1 MTSVARLPSLSNV
14 GGHVTQ
20 QVLQQ
25 LPSPPKL
32 GAMVTK
38 KRPSAFVKGKRQSG
52 DDEKSVNA
60 KIETE
65 RLLFVTLPGFK
76 YTIQIYNP
84 NFLVN
89 VNCFTFVC
97 TKKVCIIL
105 E

>member
-1 MTSVARLPSLSNV
+1 MASVARLPSLSSV

-38 KRPSAFVKGKRQSG
+38 KRPSAFVKAKRQLG
-52 DDEKSVNA
+52 DDEKFVNA

-65 RLLFVTLPGFK
+65 RLLLDNLCGMMV
-76 YTIQIYNP
+76 
-84 NFLVN
+84 
-89 VNCFTFVC
+89 
-97 TKKVCIIL
+97 
-105 E
+105 

>member
-1 MTSVARLPSLSNV
+1 MASVARLPSLSSV

-38 KRPSAFVKGKRQSG
+38 KRPSAFLKAKRQLG
-52 DDEKSVNA
+52 DDEKFVDV

-65 RLLFVTLPGFK
+65 RLLLDNLCGIMV
-76 YTIQIYNP
+76 
-84 NFLVN
+84 
-89 VNCFTFVC
+89 
-97 TKKVCIIL
+97 
-105 E
+105 